1 MVSAMNRE
9 FVEMALAQ
17 VERHVARGE
26 IIIARQRATIVAAE
40 RIGRDVA
47 LCKEFLSVFEESQ
60 RLHIAHRDRLRK
72 DMENAY
78 RPGHEAPSAGRVRCA
93 ASSISL
99 PGDACEPQPLAQPD
113 YGLG

>member
-1 MVSAMNRE
+1 MVSGMNLE
-9 FVEMALAQ
+9 FFEMALAQ

-26 IIIARQRATIVAAE
+26 TIIARQRATIAVVE

-72 DMENAY
+72 DMESTY
-78 RPGHEAPSAGRVRCA
+78 RP
-93 ASSISL
+93 
-99 PGDACEPQPLAQPD
+99 
-113 YGLG
+113 

>member
-1 MVSAMNRE
+1 MLSGMSRE

-26 IIIARQRATIVAAE
+26 TILALQRATIVAAE
-40 RIGRDVA
+40 RIGRNVA

-72 DMENAY
+72 DMEKCLP
-78 RPGHEAPSAGRVRCA
+78 PGLRDG
-93 ASSISL
+93 
-99 PGDACEPQPLAQPD
+99 
-113 YGLG
+113 